1 MAKIRQYRPAFF
13 DGFENQTVEFNS
25 IEELIKIDWVDGC
38 TKEIGGKYDKKF
50 HQFSI
55 CKERGDTE
63 STLMAEYNDGFT
75 WWVVGFIDDEEIIK
89 NMPTWVAKY
98 K

>member
-1 MAKIRQYRPAFF
+1 
-13 DGFENQTVEFNS
+13 
-25 IEELIKIDWVDGC
+25 
-38 TKEIGGKYDKKF
+38 
-50 HQFSI
+50 
-55 CKERGDTE
+55 
-63 STLMAEYNDGFT
+63 MAEYNDGFT